1 MSARPTA
8 RAPAGAPSR
17 RAPPPPRA
25 APGRRAAAAAP
36 PPPPLPDDVWRV
48 FGVAVDAG
56 EDPGK
61 DDFYVHAPLLRALEK
76 RLRTR
81 TPLAA
86 SAARLVR
93 KSFDARG
100 RGGGSGGGGSGAGR
114 KQFVYVVDVP
124 AAAAA
129 AAGARALGP
138 VVPGRLER
146 LRAPPPPPS
155 APPPPPTPPPP
166 SPSAAAERR
175 DPVVVV
181 GSGPAGLFAALALAE
196 AGARVV
202 VLERGRDV
210 AARGRDIGALV
221 VRGELNP
228 ESNFSFG
235 EGGAGTWSDGKLAT
249 RVGSAQRAGD
259 PVREVL
265 ETFVALGAPPHILIS
280 GKPHLGTDRLVR
292 LLVAFRGRL
301 AALGAEVSF
310 GARVEGLL
318 VEGGRVAGVR
328 LAGGELRAARVVLAP
343 GHSARDV
350 YADLLAVGAA
360 LAPKPFAMGF
370 RIEHPQTAIDRA
382 QLGPAAAARVLRGRG
397 PIPVSDYSL
406 AATLIAGAGG
416 EYSEGGLGGGGE
428 ASASAAGTPGAS
440 TSTSGA
446 AKPRGCFSFCMCP
459 GGQIVAA
466 STIPDEL
473 CINGMS
479 FSRRSSPWAN
489 AALVATVGPAD
500 WAHLVPAHGP
510 LAGVALQREIEREAA
525 RRGGGGLA
533 APVQRALDFV
543 AGEASAGALPASSYR
558 RGVRAARLD
567 DLYAPPLTSALKA
580 ALHRFERRLPGF
592 LSSPD
597 ALLHAAETRTSAP
610 VRVERD
616 AVTLESPTIEGLYPC
631 GEGAGAAGG
640 IVSAACDGLR
650 VGRALAAE
658 LGYTSAGAA
667 GAPAAA
673 YAVKG
678 GY

>member
-1 MSARPTA
+1 MSARPPA
-8 RAPAGAPSR
+8 RV
-17 RAPPPPRA
+17 PPRA
-25 APGRRAAAAAP
+25 APGRHAAAP
-36 PPPPLPDDVWRV
+36 PPPPLPLPGDVWRV

-76 RLRTR
+76 RLRLR

-100 RGGGSGGGGSGAGR
+100 RGGGGGGSGGAGR
-114 KQFVYVVDVP
+114 KQFVYVVDVS

-155 APPPPPTPPPP
+155 PPTPPP
-166 SPSAAAERR
+166 PSAAAERR

-196 AGARVV
+196 AGAHVV

-221 VRGELNP
+221 VRGELDP

-301 AALGAEVSF
+301 AALGAEVRF

-318 VEGGRVAGVR
+318 VERGRVAGVR
-328 LAGGELRAARVVLAP
+328 LAGGDLRAARVVLAP

-350 YADLLAVGAA
+350 YDDLLTVGAA

-370 RIEHPQTAIDRA
+370 RIEHPQAAIDAA
-382 QLGPAAAARVLRGRG
+382 QLGPADAARVLRGRG

-416 EYSEGGLGGGGE
+416 DYSLEGVLGGGGGGE
-428 ASASAAGTPGAS
+428 ASSSTAAGTPGAAG
-440 TSTSGA
+440 TSGA
-446 AKPRGCFSFCMCP
+446 AEPRGCFSFCMCP

-466 STIPDEL
+466 STIPGEL

-543 AGEASAGALPASSYR
+543 AGEASTGALPASSYR

-567 DLYAPPLTSALKA
+567 DLYAPSLTAALKA
-580 ALHRFERRLPGF
+580 ALQRFERRLPGF
-592 LSSPD
+592 LSSPE

-616 AVTLESPTIEGLYPC
+616 AVTLESPTIKGLYPC

-667 GAPAAA
+667 DAPAAA